1 MPTWLCSA
9 CLTRAL
15 TLELPGKG
23 YTHVSGAHQTDD
35 GSHNTLVTSTVEGLN
50 LLDVVTADRIVARN
64 VMFFRQSLEHSIWG
78 PLGFSIMAEEC
89 KVGLTRGDLGSNPW
103 IHSFASGLTLR
114 AGGFPQVF
122 LLFAWGGNE
131 GTHTIANVNTS
142 LLGGSGR
149 PSLF

>member
-23 YTHVSGAHQTDD
+23 YTHVSGAHQADD

-78 PLGFSIMAEEC
+78 PLGFSIMAEEDKSWPDAWRPGFQSLDSQLC
-89 KVGLTRGDLGSNPW
+89 LRPDTPCRGLPSGVLALRLG
-103 IHSFASGLTLR
+103 R
-114 AGGFPQVF
+114 Q
-122 LLFAWGGNE
+122 
-131 GTHTIANVNTS
+131 
-142 LLGGSGR
+142 
-149 PSLF
+149 